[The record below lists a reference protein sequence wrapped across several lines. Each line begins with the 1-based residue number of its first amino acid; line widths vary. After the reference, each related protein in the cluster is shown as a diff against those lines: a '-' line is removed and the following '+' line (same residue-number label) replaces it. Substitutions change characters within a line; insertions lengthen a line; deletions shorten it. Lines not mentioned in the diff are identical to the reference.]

1 MSELRV
7 VYAGRHPCQG
17 RPDRVVL
24 VRLGFS
30 GLSRCARACHG
41 AGDERQAACPRSRAP
56 WLLLPPPP
64 FSRSLRPPPPLFRAG
79 SGSRSQP
86 CGGAG
91 TRARDPLLR
100 PTPRPRVPVA
110 RGERARAPRR
120 QHRHNDGP
128 SGPAGRRHA
137 TTCGVRSRARAYAH
151 ARCAFRFMQQDRRS
165 RVRSPLMPPAVAC
178 LSSPWRYS
186 PGTGPSHEP

>member
-56 WLLLPPPP
+56 WLLPPPP
-64 FSRSLRPPPPLFRAG
+64 PPSPAPCAPPLLSSALG
-79 SGSRSQP
+79 P
-86 CGGAG
+86 
-91 TRARDPLLR
+91 
-100 PTPRPRVPVA
+100 A
-110 RGERARAPRR
+110 RGASPAAERERARAIRCCDRR
-120 QHRHNDGP
+120 R
-128 SGPAGRRHA
+128 GR
-137 TTCGVRSRARAYAH
+137 VSRSPVASAH
-151 ARCAFRFMQQDRRS
+151 AR
-165 RVRSPLMPPAVAC
+165 PAVSTGTTTARRAR
-178 LSSPWRYS
+178 PVGGTRRPVAFGAG
-186 PGTGPSHEP
+186 PGLMHMPDVHLDLCNKTGGPGFDPR